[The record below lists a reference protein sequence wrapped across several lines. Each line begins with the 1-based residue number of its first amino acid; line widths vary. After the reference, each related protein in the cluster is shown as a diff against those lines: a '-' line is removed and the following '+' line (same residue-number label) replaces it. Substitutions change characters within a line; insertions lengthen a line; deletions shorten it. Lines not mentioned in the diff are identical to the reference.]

1 MDRQI
6 VYPGQI
12 PLETDLLN
20 TNRNT
25 MLALGKLAAAI
36 FGTGGLVNGLAVA
49 PTSPAS
55 LDVSIGAGEI
65 YQLANVDDTAY
76 SSLPADTTDTVV
88 KQGILLQPTTL
99 ACPAPSAAGFSI
111 DYLIEAKFEESD
123 TGSVVLPYYN
133 ASNPQQAFSGPNNT
147 GAAQAVTRSG
157 TVSLQAKPGI
167 AATTGTQTAPAVD
180 AGYIALAV
188 VTVANGQTTI
198 TSGDITAQASSSIL
212 PQSMLATLLGAVQ
225 LSDFTGSN
233 QALAQN
239 GYQIFPGGLILQWG
253 QATLTSGTVQITLP
267 LAYPNACLIALASEG
282 ASNGWGG
289 DVIAYGTRSKSK
301 TGFYI
306 DGRQIAPGGTISS
319 PSGVVADW
327 VSVGS

>member
-1 MDRQI
+1 MERQI
-6 VYPGQI
+6 VYPSQV

-111 DYLIEAKFEESD
+111 DYLIEAKFEELD

-133 ASNPQQAFSGPNNT
+133 ASNPQQAYSGPNNT

-157 TVSLQAKPGI
+157 IVSLQAKPGI

-198 TSGDITAQASSSIL
+198 TAGDITAQASSTIL

-225 LSDFTGSN
+225 LSDFTGTN
-233 QALAQN
+233 QLQSDN
-239 GYQIFPGGLILQWG
+239 GYQKLPGGLIFQW
-253 QATLTSGTVQITLP
+253 ATIFSPANYIGGTLYAFNFPVTF
-267 LAYPNACLIALASEG
+267 PNNCHAVI
-282 ASNGWGG
+282 ASNFGTNDVTESTQGQKVSLSQGG
-289 DVIAYGTRSKSK
+289 VVWQNSHSTAGTGAASVIAI
-301 TGFYI
+301 GF
-306 DGRQIAPGGTISS
+306 
-319 PSGVVADW
+319 
-327 VSVGS
+327 